1 MSLTSINNPD
11 EFRKNIVNK
20 INSFID
26 NEKKSINIEKSILNY
41 AITEANRR
49 KVVKK
54 WDNKYFITLYMDK
67 LRSIYINLNTDNYIN
82 NKSFVE
88 MIKNGSIKSRN
99 VGFLTHQEIY
109 PDKWKTLIDAK
120 IERDKNKYEV
130 DKRGAT
136 DEFKCRKCGER
147 QCSYYQ
153 LQTRSADEPMTT
165 FITCLNCGNNWKC

>member
-67 LRSIYINLNTDNYIN
+67 LRSIYINLNKY
-82 NKSFVE
+82 
-88 MIKNGSIKSRN
+88 N
-99 VGFLTHQEIY
+99 V
-109 PDKWKTLIDAK
+109 
-120 IERDKNKYEV
+120 
-130 DKRGAT
+130 
-136 DEFKCRKCGER
+136 
-147 QCSYYQ
+147 
-153 LQTRSADEPMTT
+153 
-165 FITCLNCGNNWKC
+165 